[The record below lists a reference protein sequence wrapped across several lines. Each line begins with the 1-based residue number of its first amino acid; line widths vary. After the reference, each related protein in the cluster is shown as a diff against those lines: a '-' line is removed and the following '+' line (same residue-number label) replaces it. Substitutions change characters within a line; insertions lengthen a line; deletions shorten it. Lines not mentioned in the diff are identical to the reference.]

1 VPNPP
6 TTSAA
11 EDLVTSDGVAL
22 ACRRWIA
29 ADPVGVGIV
38 LVHGFTATK
47 DEPAVVHAAETLAG
61 AGFDVL
67 SYDARGHGDSGGE
80 CTLGYHE
87 HLDVAAAF
95 EALRPEHD
103 QVVLVGASM
112 GSIAMLRF
120 AAEAD
125 GYAGVVSVSG
135 PAKWRIPRTGRSI
148 LAALVTQTKW
158 GRKVASSRMNVRL
171 AERWTRMPEP
181 ADMVHRITAP
191 LVIVHGLGDKF
202 LRPEEAIDLY
212 DAANDPRRLMLVE
225 GMGHAFDRPAA
236 DAIVDAVQWV
246 LRANAA

>member
-1 VPNPP
+1 MANSP
-6 TTSAA
+6 TAPAA
-11 EDLVTSDGVAL
+11 DALVTRDDVVL
-22 ACRRWIA
+22 ASRRWTA
-29 ADPVGVGIV
+29 EQPVGVGIV

-47 DEPAVVHAAETLAG
+47 DEAAVVHAAEALAT

-87 HLDVAAAF
+87 HYDVAAAA
-95 EALRPEHD
+95 EAMREEFD
-103 QVVLVGASM
+103 RVVLVGASM
-112 GSIAMLRF
+112 GSIAMLRY
-120 AAEAD
+120 AAEAS
-125 GYAGVVSVSG
+125 GYTGVVSVSG

-191 LVIVHGLGDKF
+191 MVIVHGLGDKF

-225 GMGHAFDRPAA
+225 GMGHAFDPAA
-236 DAIVDAVQWV
+236 SAAIVDAVNWV
-246 LRANAA
+246 LRAGA